1 MCQVSGYGTLGV
13 RPARVAAEDMP
24 SPSSLTR
31 DDAPRLTAFVLIYRD
46 ACLTLRRAYVE

>member
-1 MCQVSGYGTLGV
+1 MCQISGYGAWGV
-13 RPARVAAEDMP
+13 WPAYTAAEKLS

-31 DDAPRLTAFVLIYRD
+31 DDAPRLAAFVLIYRD